1 MRARGVVGKRIVAI
15 RQRRFYS
22 DGCGDMVVAVDAII
36 LEDGTEL
43 RPLVV
48 PIEDDNVTE
57 IVVVKPERR

>member
-15 RQRRFYS
+15 RQRRFFS
-22 DGCGDMVVAVDAII
+22 EFGGDWVVDVQAII

-48 PIEDDNVTE
+48 PVEDDY
-57 IVVVKPERR
+57 IVDVRVVKPERR